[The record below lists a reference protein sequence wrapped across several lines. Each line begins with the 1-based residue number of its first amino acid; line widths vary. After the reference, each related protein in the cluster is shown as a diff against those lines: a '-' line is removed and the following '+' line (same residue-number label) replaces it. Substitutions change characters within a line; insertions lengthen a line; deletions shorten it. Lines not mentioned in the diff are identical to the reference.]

1 MSRPSFSLG
10 FAALTLSLI
19 VGMSAPAAAAVVVL
33 PTPFTTAEG
42 DDSLTTPVRTAP
54 RVLQMYFHRSD
65 AAVAFGSEPVSI
77 SGFQVR
83 LNVRDSDGFL
93 ADAPGPT
100 WPPQALNFGRYD
112 VQLSDSSAAA
122 FAGNELTSTTFASNM
137 GANVITTRS
146 GALTVPADSF
156 LNNGTPGTDMATATP
171 SSFGFLISF
180 ATPYT
185 WTPDT
190 DLIVTIRHDGAGAPA
205 GVPIVSFDAAAFV
218 DGRNDALAATGS
230 ADDTIGAFF
239 ATNVTQFTFTPI
251 PEPAA
256 LSTLACGAL
265 LLLRRPR

>member
-1 MSRPSFSLG
+1 MSRRCRAAQATV
-10 FAALTLSLI
+10 FALLLLMGYAVPTR
-19 VGMSAPAAAAVVVL
+19 AAVAVL

-65 AAVAFGSEPVSI
+65 AAIAFGSGPVSVT
-77 SGFQVR
+77 GFQVR

-100 WPPQALNFGRYD
+100 WPPQALNYGRYD

-122 FAGNELTSTTFASNM
+122 FAGNELTSTTFANNM
-137 GANVITTRS
+137 GSNVVTTRS

-156 LNNGTPGTDMATATP
+156 LNNGTPGTDLATATP

-185 WTPDT
+185 WTPGT
-190 DLIVTIRHDGAGAPA
+190 DLLVTIRHDGAGSPA
-205 GVPIVSFDAAAFV
+205 GIPIVSFDAAAFV
-218 DGRNDALAATGS
+218 DGRNDALAATVS
-230 ADDTIGAFF
+230 ADDTVGAFF
-239 ATNVTQFTFTPI
+239 GTNVTQFTFTPI

-256 LSTLACGAL
+256 LSTLAFGAL
-265 LLLRRPR
+265 LIRRRR

>member
-1 MSRPSFSLG
+1 
-10 FAALTLSLI
+10 
-19 VGMSAPAAAAVVVL
+19 
-33 PTPFTTAEG
+33 
-42 DDSLTTPVRTAP
+42 
-54 RVLQMYFHRSD
+54 MYFHRSD
-65 AAVAFGSEPVSI
+65 AQAAFGAAAVNVT
-77 SGFQVR
+77 GFQVR

-100 WPPQALNFGRYD
+100 WPPQDLNYGRYD

-122 FAGNELTSTTFASNM
+122 FAGNELTSTTFANNM
-137 GANVITTRS
+137 GSNVVTARS

-171 SSFGFLISF
+171 SSFGFLITF

-185 WTPDT
+185 WTPGT
-190 DLIVTIRHDGAGAPA
+190 DLIVTIRHDGAGSPA

-230 ADDTIGAFF
+230 ADDTVGGFF
-239 ATNVTQFTFTPI
+239 GTNITQFTFAPI

-256 LSTLACGAL
+256 LSTIAMGGIAI
-265 LLLRRPR
+265 LLRRRR